1 MPSTRPSARWW
12 RGSRRAALTTS
23 TAIDAALALA
33 LAVLVSA
40 CGGSGTTSTTPSGQ
54 AVNLSS
60 VSLRVGA
67 TGWTTAAAALK
78 IAGLDNTPYK
88 LSWPVFSGGDK
99 QMQALQAGALDVG
112 SSSEIPPIF
121 AAASA
126 DVKFK
131 VVAVQ
136 RANTLLQEVIVG
148 KNSTVTSIAGLKGKK
163 VGYVKNTTAQYFL
176 YKLLEQAGLK
186 WTDITAA
193 PLLPNDGVA
202 ALSGGSIDAF
212 ASYGN
217 SIITAHQNGA
227 RTIGSG
233 QDILSGNFPWEAS
246 AAVIADPAKKAAL
259 VDLLVR
265 ITKAYAYIRAGHAQ
279 DFAAQISQ
287 ATHEPVDLALSQLRA
302 QEQQRPSQVL
312 PTSPEAIASQQAVAD
327 AFTTLGAIPKKL
339 DISAIWTDTLNADL
353 RSALSAAGL
362 GTAAGRGTTVP
373 PTPASASASTATS

>member
-1 MPSTRPSARWW
+1 MSTTDSGRW
-12 RGSRRAALTTS
+12 RAALATT
-23 TAIDAALALA
+23 AAALTLFVA
-33 LAVLVSA
+33 A
-40 CGGSGTTSTTPSGQ
+40 CGGGSSTTSKGTATD
-54 AVNLSS
+54 LSS

-78 IAGLDNTPYK
+78 VAGLDNTPYK
-88 LSWPVFSGGDK
+88 VDWPVFSGGDK

-126 DVKFK
+126 TVKFK

-136 RANTLLQEVIVG
+136 RATTLLQEVIVG
-148 KNSTVTSIAGLKGKK
+148 KNSKVTSIAELKGKK
-163 VGYVKNTTAQYFL
+163 VGYVANTTAQYFL
-176 YKLLEQAGLK
+176 YKLLGQAGLK
-186 WTDITAA
+186 WTDITPA

-202 ALSGGSIDAF
+202 ALNGGSIDAF

-265 ITKAYAYIRAGHAQ
+265 VTKAYAYVRNGHEQ
-279 DFAAQISQ
+279 EFAAQISQ
-287 ATHEPVDLALSQLRA
+287 ATHQPAAQALSQLQA
-302 QEQQRPSQVL
+302 QEQQRPTQVL
-312 PTSPEAIASQQAVAD
+312 PTSQDAIASEQSVAD
-327 AFTTLGAIPKKL
+327 AFTALGAIPKKL
-339 DISAIWTDTLNADL
+339 DISAIWTDALNADL
-353 RSALSAAGL
+353 TSAL
-362 GTAAGRGTTVP
+362 TAAGQSTT
-373 PTPASASASTATS
+373 AS